1 VINSD
6 SLWDALCQIS
16 TDESSKSCL
25 VDKKIIID
33 LSGFQDDL
41 NGLNLDHFQ
50 MSGLD
55 LVFKVPPQYENT
67 FTGKIQTAVR
77 EQESQTSRDN
87 VANPLFTQPKI
98 FLETVTSADPSLAE
112 IELLR
117 KRGDLGAIVK
127 ENLAQGQEIQERQ
140 LINFIKSNESILIQ
154 NTALDIFPPKVG
166 YLPPLNYQDLAKAYV
181 RTQAVF
187 VEKGIG
193 YLQENNYL
201 DAGLIKDMI
210 EFNLDLKYETALKEA
225 ASQGGISLDL
235 SKPSFLENDSVKNTL
250 KAGSN
255 SSSAELDKAFLKL
268 SVGADFKEP
277 AEKAFA
283 RDFVDVALMKSDTPQ
298 ELTDQLT
305 AFQVL
310 VRNYHA
316 YYRNDASLTPD
327 SMKSIVRACDD
338 ALGRNLSPENT
349 VKKFADQP
357 AFLQSIDELIQP
369 DRDIVSNNFSK
380 DFLILKNKLTA
391 NERQTDCRLIE
402 EYEKDIA
409 RLIFSS
415 PELLIHGQTN
425 CSDDRAVKINL
436 FEAWCEKNS
445 NITDPSKKISLE
457 AYTENVSKALKI
469 YQDAV
474 IEVNY
479 PNIDVNN
486 NFVSQVQ
493 EALQSSGKA
502 FAKLPTTNIETDP
515 NELLRDGIPLRT
527 FREYL
532 LAALPDDCHG
542 IDNGALRFY
551 RDRAHD
557 ETKIRDL
564 GEFVVD
570 FYLSVLQDSEKTLAK
585 DKTNLLAFLNSGR
598 LEDLFVNPKLKTT
611 EDDYQA
617 LSKQLIQETL
627 GELRKF
633 FTESLNQGKFQA
645 VPLALNLRTLISD
658 DALWSKRESELISR
672 TAEKIKP
679 DHVKVYERLANEV
692 DKAGI
697 SSGTGSI
704 YRNIQKISMN
714 AGSSD
719 ADKKSQLDFLLGQAF
734 TDALVEKRP
743 LSVEEFFNTLELK
756 LKEAENEIFNS
767 SRGESLVLGDVSAI
781 KKMENPLVAESLAAM
796 KAKSLEDII
805 LPTIESP
812 DKQFMEALAG
822 YEIISPLVR
831 QEYARL
837 LSGTASQNDVSLDT
851 LGFLD
856 KVTLNLAG
864 QNVKLAQVLKHILD
878 EVSIYDQQLEIKEV
892 KNQIIDTPIFKTLN
906 LLLETKPENITG
918 RAKIRADI
926 FSDILASQM
935 PENSLNV
942 FFNFS
947 SEFSTIVDFT
957 KMTQDLLKERILAA
971 EGSDE
976 AKVKLNDF
984 IKLCDLVGDDDK
996 KLGVYQKYEGLVFS
1010 AEDLKHLTHLRSLLK
1025 LEQGTLSNDEVKTMK
1040 QECLKYSYTKN
1051 AIDSSNAG
1059 LIDDEFLDNN
1069 LIKAVNDNLTP
1080 AGLVIDLDLFKQFR
1094 TDLLLLQLQTP
1105 NSTKSGDS
1113 HESIKNITERFI
1125 KANLINIFPEANI
1138 PADNPENI
1146 EALGKFLKYFD
1157 QALSDDLRDK
1167 EFPLSSLNLAP
1178 SIKAALDTPANK
1190 IKNQI
1195 QAALENVFTSNIDI
1209 KLPETINNINAPEI
1223 QFYLDTQKL
1232 ITEMRLANPA
1242 SASAGTE
1249 KDISNAI
1256 FGKLAAYINKAA
1268 KEANLE
1274 DFNLLALRYSEK
1286 QFVANLLTQ
1295 LRVSNKVLDTY
1306 FTDHK
1311 AEVFEASVQSV
1322 FQPSSVMSVLAS
1334 VNDTTDVQA
1343 LIDNAV
1349 INLLVAPDG
1358 LEIPVNKDIRQ
1369 AYIEASRELINNR
1382 RTHLTDEVTITQGI
1396 VSEDGAFTQ
1405 NIKDENTSGRLSQS
1419 EAEKLFYGQYKAFA
1433 DLSEQATRLLGE
1445 KPEFEFLQDTF
1456 CPNHN
1461 TLSRIAQALQN
1472 KEPSGTEGFIK
1483 SYLLADQGTNSSPN
1497 VINESILS
1505 NKLNIGEKEAINSL
1519 ALISLVLEGNRQ
1531 AVAQEL
1537 KEYLETKDSFLTDN
1551 VDGGRIPY
1559 INTAS
1564 THTKLQA
1571 GIALGKELS
1580 ANSSVENGLVENAVI
1595 EGIQA
1600 VIDSVKTAHG
1610 KDSTVKLISNNYPSE
1625 ALADIITKSIF
1636 GESQNLDASVYKLYK
1651 DSGCDPEV
1659 LKQTETILV
1668 GLNNLAKA
1676 GKDFKLCP
1684 DLQAKCTELNASWEA
1699 ASPAN
1704 LNINR
1709 NLRLDFAITEEV
1721 KLNTDNLTLVNAY
1734 VNLRRG
1740 FSTVTGGSDAEKTS
1754 RDSENLRLIEEFKN
1768 IYHQEYPEAE
1778 YNAQNPAYVRA
1789 LETLNDKYSSVVEY
1803 HGTAPNTALV
1813 ENITGFIK
1821 ESDDLLI
1828 SASASA
1834 KAQLIAKFKST
1845 EIVKS
1850 QPPTDERITQM
1861 ADAYVKTYNQ
1871 MQALYRQNPASFENF
1886 VDTAINGALKSSTV
1900 KEEAIGRANGLLGT
1914 FANIIQVLD
1923 GIFEGILVGSPEAN
1937 FTPLSDTYAEIRQKQ
1952 NAKFY

>member
-1 VINSD
+1 MI
-6 SLWDALCQIS
+6 LIKQQ
-16 TDESSKSCL
+16 CL
-25 VDKKIIID
+25 
-33 LSGFQDDL
+33 
-41 NGLNLDHFQ
+41 
-50 MSGLD
+50 
-55 LVFKVPPQYENT
+55 
-67 FTGKIQTAVR
+67 
-77 EQESQTSRDN
+77 
-87 VANPLFTQPKI
+87 
-98 FLETVTSADPSLAE
+98 LETVTSADPSLAE
-112 IELLR
+112 IGLLR
-117 KRGDLGAIVK
+117 MRGDSGAIV
-127 ENLAQGQEIQERQ
+127 EEHLAQREEIQEQQ
-140 LINFIKSNESILIQ
+140 LINFIKSKESILIQ

-181 RTQAVF
+181 RTQAAF
-187 VEKGIG
+187 VEKGVG

-327 SMKSIVRACDD
+327 SMKSIVRECDA

-349 VKKFADQP
+349 VKKIADEL
-357 AFLQSIDELIQP
+357 AFLKSIDELIQP

-415 PELLIHGQTN
+415 PESLIHKQAN
-425 CSDDRAVKINL
+425 CSDDRAIKINL

-445 NITDPSKKISLE
+445 TITDPSKKISLE

-469 YQDAV
+469 YQDEV
-474 IEVNY
+474 IMVNY
-479 PNIDVNN
+479 PNLDLKN
-486 NFVSQVQ
+486 NFVSQV
-493 EALQSSGKA
+493 EKALQSSGKA
-502 FAKLPTTNIETDP
+502 FAELATTNIETYP

-532 LAALPDDCHG
+532 LAALPDDCHD
-542 IDNGALRFY
+542 INNEALGFY
-551 RDRAHD
+551 RGQNRSEA
-557 ETKIRDL
+557 TKVKELR
-564 GEFVVD
+564 EFVVD
-570 FYLSVLQDSEKTLAK
+570 LYLSALQDSEKTSVEN
-585 DKTNLLAFLNSGR
+585 KTNLSAFLNSGC
-598 LEDLFVNPKLKTT
+598 LEDLFVNPKLTTT
-611 EDDYQA
+611 EDGYQA
-617 LSKQLIQETL
+617 LSKQIIQETV

-633 FTESLNQGKFQA
+633 FTESLNQTKFQA
-645 VPLALNLRTLISD
+645 VPLALSLRTLISD
-658 DALWSKRESELISR
+658 DALWSKTEAELISR

-679 DHVKVYERLANEV
+679 NHVKVYERLASELNRAEIPSV
-692 DKAGI
+692 
-697 SSGTGSI
+697 TGSI

-734 TDALVEKRP
+734 TDALVENRP
-743 LSVEEFFNTLELK
+743 LNVGEFFNNLELK
-756 LKEAENEIFNS
+756 LKEAENKIFNS
-767 SRGESLVLGDVSAI
+767 DNGESLVLGDVSVA
-781 KKMENPLVAESLAAM
+781 KKMENLLVTESLAAM

-822 YEIISPLVR
+822 YETISPLVR
-831 QEYARL
+831 QEYAKL
-837 LSGTASQNDVSLDT
+837 LSGTTAQNDVSQET
-851 LGFLD
+851 LGLLE
-856 KVTLNLAG
+856 KVIFELAG
-864 QNVKLAQVLKHILD
+864 QNVTISEVLRHVLD
-878 EVSIYDQQLEIKEV
+878 EVSIYDKQLKIKEV

-957 KMTQDLLKERILAA
+957 KMTQYLLKERILAA

-996 KLGVYQKYEGLVFS
+996 KLAVYQKYEGLVFS

-1025 LEQGTLSNDEVKTMK
+1025 LEQDALSNDEVKTMK

-1059 LIDDEFLDNN
+1059 LIDDQFLDNH
-1069 LIKAVNDNLTP
+1069 LIQAVNDNLTP

-1094 TDLLLLQLQTP
+1094 TDLLLLQLQIL

-1113 HESIKNITERFI
+1113 HESIKNITEKFI
-1125 KANLINIFPEANI
+1125 KANLINIFPEANV
-1138 PADNPENI
+1138 PADNSKNI
-1146 EALGKFLKYFD
+1146 QALGKFLKHFD
-1157 QALSDDLRDK
+1157 QALSDDLHDK
-1167 EFPLSSLNLAP
+1167 GFSLSSLNLEP

-1190 IKNQI
+1190 IKNQM
-1195 QAALENVFTSNIDI
+1195 QVALENVFTSSNTATIQ
-1209 KLPETINNINAPEI
+1209 LPETITDINAPEI

-1242 SASAGTE
+1242 SAGTA
-1249 KDISNAI
+1249 KDISNAV
-1256 FGKLAAYINKAA
+1256 FGKLAAYINQAA
-1268 KEANLE
+1268 NEAGLE
-1274 DFNLLALRYSEK
+1274 DFNILALRYGEK
-1286 QFVANLLTQ
+1286 QFVANLLNK
-1295 LRVSNKVLDTY
+1295 LGVSNKALDTY

-1322 FQPSSVMSVLAS
+1322 FQPSFNVSILTA
-1334 VNDTTDVQA
+1334 VNDMTDVQA

-1349 INLLVAPDG
+1349 INLLVAPDENA
-1358 LEIPVNKDIRQ
+1358 LRAKAFSADAITRADELRIPAKKDIRQ
-1369 AYIEASRELINNR
+1369 AYIEASRELINSR
-1382 RTHLTDEVTITQGI
+1382 RDHSGDDVTITKGI
-1396 VSEDGAFTQ
+1396 VSEAGAFTQ
-1405 NIKDENTSGRLSQS
+1405 NIKDENTSGGLSQS

-1445 KPEFEFLQDTF
+1445 KPEFAFLQDTF

-1472 KEPSGTEGFIK
+1472 KEPSGTEGFIQ
-1483 SYLLADQGTNSSPN
+1483 SYLLPDQGINSSPN
-1497 VINESILS
+1497 AINASILS

-1519 ALISLVLEGNRQ
+1519 ALISFVLKGNRQ
-1531 AVAQEL
+1531 TVAQEL

-1571 GIALGKELS
+1571 GIALGEELS
-1580 ANSSVENGLVENAVI
+1580 ANSSVENGLVGNAVA

-1600 VIDSVKTAHG
+1600 VIDSIKAANE
-1610 KDSTVKLISNNYPSE
+1610 KDPTVKLISNNYPSG
-1625 ALADIITKSIF
+1625 ALAGIITKSIF
-1636 GESQNLDASVYKLYK
+1636 GEAQNLDASLYQLYK
-1651 DSGCDPEV
+1651 DSVYNPEA
-1659 LKQTETILV
+1659 LKQTEIILV
-1668 GLNNLAKA
+1668 ELNKLAKA
-1676 GKDFKLCP
+1676 GADFKLCP
-1684 DLQAKCTELNASWEA
+1684 DLQAKCAELNSSWEA
-1699 ASPAN
+1699 PSPVNLKASQK
-1704 LNINR
+1704 
-1709 NLRLDFAITEEV
+1709 LRLDFAIGEEV
-1721 KLNTDNLTLVNAY
+1721 KLNNDDLTVVNAY

-1740 FSTVTGGSDAEKTS
+1740 FSTVAGGTDTEKTS
-1754 RDSENLRLIEEFKN
+1754 RDLENLRLIEEFKN
-1768 IYHQEYPEAE
+1768 IYHQEHPEAE

-1789 LETLNDKYSSVVEY
+1789 LETLNDKYSSIVEH
-1803 HGTAPNTALV
+1803 HGTAPNGALV
-1813 ENITGFIK
+1813 KNITDFIK
-1821 ESDDLLI
+1821 ESGALLSSVSTLAQAELI
-1828 SASASA
+1828 KIFTSA
-1834 KAQLIAKFKST
+1834 
-1845 EIVKS
+1845 EEVKS
-1850 QPPTDERITQM
+1850 QPATDAQKITQM

-1871 MQALYRQNPASFENF
+1871 MQAFYRQNPAFFENF
-1886 VDTAINGALKSSTV
+1886 VNAAINGALKSSTV
-1900 KEEAIGRANGLLGT
+1900 QQEAIRKANGLLGT

-1923 GIFEGILVGSPEAN
+1923 EIFGDALVGSPKAN

-1952 NAKFY
+1952 NVKFY